1 VRWTIGDVSERGFE
15 ALRLSILGAMGI
27 FGTDAQYAVCVNTVG
42 VDGAKAA
49 AGDIPV
55 EVEWIDAD
63 RLVPAWLREHLD
75 DRVADGVAWKFAPV
89 RLFPDRWEIAL
100 DNDCILWRSPG
111 AIERWLSDSAGSGCV
126 LAADVRA
133 CFGQFETMC
142 GPPFPPA
149 ARNTGIR
156 GLPPGFDLERMLRE
170 TLRAAETERGERVVL
185 RSELD
190 EQGWQTAALL
200 RAGQVLT
207 VSLEDVTVCSPFH
220 PHLPH
225 LGRCGA
231 HFVGLNGRHIPWAY
245 FNRPADALLAEHWA
259 RHRDALEQNV
269 TQAER
274 RAGAEAAQPV
284 EESAVGGGGGGG
296 SVPW

>member
-1 VRWTIGDVSERGFE
+1 MSATPIGVRWTIGDVSERGFE

-42 VDGAKAA
+42 VDCAKAA
-49 AGDIPV
+49 AGAIPV

-111 AIERWLSDSAGSGCV
+111 ALERWLSDSAGSGCV

-156 GLPPGFDLERMLRE
+156 GVPPAFDLERMLRE
-170 TLRAAETERGERVVL
+170 TLRTAEAERGE
-185 RSELD
+185 
-190 EQGWQTAALL
+190 
-200 RAGQVLT
+200 
-207 VSLEDVTVCSPFH
+207 
-220 PHLPH
+220 
-225 LGRCGA
+225 
-231 HFVGLNGRHIPWAY
+231 RHIPWAY
-245 FNRPADALLAEHWA
+245 FNRPADALMAEHWA

-284 EESAVGGGGGGG
+284 EESAVGGGGGG
-296 SVPW
+296 